1 MKFGRLIESL
11 PDGGGVVFGDEQWS
25 TRDVLALGRRA
36 AADLQRRGLRPGHR
50 VATMLDNGI
59 AALVAWFGAALAG
72 AEYVPINTRLRGST
86 LRYIL
91 EDCAP
96 AVVVAD
102 PGYRNVLLET
112 TVAPSFEVLDGR
124 VWLAEIERAGEADA
138 IDEGG
143 GCMIY
148 TSGTTGRPKGVQWS
162 SRTQALH
169 ATSYARELVPLA
181 SGERSYSC
189 LPMFHVTC
197 MGVTMAS
204 LLQGATVHIDP
215 RFSVSSFWRRLSET
229 QAVFFP
235 YVGTILSMLLK
246 DEAAPPPH
254 RVRFAMGAAA
264 PRDVYFRFE
273 QRFGVRLLETWG
285 QTETASI
292 WLANHARVAGSI
304 GRSCP
309 RAEFRIAPVEGQS
322 AGGELQVRPHDS
334 ENMMLGYHGDASAT
348 AGAWVDGWYSTRDL
362 VTADVDGNF
371 YFVGRLAD
379 CLRRR
384 GENVSAYEV
393 EQAVLRHPGLL
404 EAAVVGVDSEFGEQ
418 DIALYYVERE
428 PGRLSHRSIEA
439 WCRDQMG
446 DFMVPRYFCAVAE
459 FPKTETQRI
468 QKGILHDQIRLRGAY
483 DAQRKEMMR

>member
-1 MKFGRLIESL
+1 
-11 PDGGGVVFGDEQWS
+11 
-25 TRDVLALGRRA
+25 
-36 AADLQRRGLRPGHR
+36 
-50 VATMLDNGI
+50 
-59 AALVAWFGAALAG
+59 
-72 AEYVPINTRLRGST
+72 
-86 LRYIL
+86 
-91 EDCAP
+91 
-96 AVVVAD
+96 
-102 PGYRNVLLET
+102 
-112 TVAPSFEVLDGR
+112 
-124 VWLAEIERAGEADA
+124 
-138 IDEGG
+138 
-143 GCMIY
+143 
-148 TSGTTGRPKGVQWS
+148 
-162 SRTQALH
+162 
-169 ATSYARELVPLA
+169 
-181 SGERSYSC
+181 
-189 LPMFHVTC
+189 